1 MPDINVNETG
11 QTVRVNFGQDVSA
24 ATSFNFI
31 LQPRIGDK
39 KEKSTAVLGVV
50 NVVVGDES
58 YLADQYIEYTT
69 VSGDIDQDGLW
80 RIKGE
85 ATISGTQKIISDYKT
100 FAVLP

>member
-1 MPDINVNETG
+1 MANLNKDEYG
-11 QTVRVNFGQDVSA
+11 QVIRVNFGQDISA

-31 LQPRIGDK
+31 LEPQVG
-39 KEKSTAVLGVV
+39 EKLERSTAVLGTV

-69 VSGDIDQDGLW
+69 GAGDIDKDGLW

-85 ATISGTQKIISDYKT
+85 ATLSGTNKVISDYKT
-100 FAVLP
+100 IPVLP